1 MRVSTKIISGF
12 ATVLLVALGALT
24 YQVMI
29 VHRMQSINKDLS
41 QVNFEAA
48 TVVQQMDQRMLDLDA
63 NIKKYFVTNGDP
75 IYMKEL
81 ADLRTEVGVDLGKL
95 EATARTPP
103 EREAVKELSAA
114 WSEFWR
120 LFDEWKDRINPAAG
134 PIDLPAVLQD
144 ALDNVSDRTQATFAA
159 VRVGIR
165 DQVAAAAKAGE
176 SVRMV
181 SFVAGGASLLIAV
194 VVAILLVRAIGDPL
208 RQLTQGTR
216 RISKGQFWHRLPTYS
231 GDEFSELAR
240 DFNAMAQRLSELD
253 QMKKDFVSHVSHEL
267 KAPLASM
274 RQVFLLLLRQ
284 LAGPLSEQQRR
295 LLQTSSHSAER
306 LSAMVGNLLDV
317 SRMEAGT
324 MEYDLHPN
332 DVVGLVCG
340 VIEEFEVQAKEKRIE
355 LKVEASNDAWADCDR
370 DRIVQVIGNLLENA
384 LKFSPEG
391 GGVIT
396 TKVENTDDRK
406 VLIAVSD
413 SGPGVLDEHKSRIFG
428 KFHQVKQG
436 KKISG
441 QGVGLGL
448 AICKTIV
455 GDHGGTIWVE
465 DNPDGGSIFC
475 FLLRAVDAPS
485 ANTDKES
492 IAAGQS
498 Q

>member
-1 MRVSTKIISGF
+1 MRVSTKIITGF

-24 YQVMI
+24 YQVTI
-29 VHRMQSINKDLS
+29 VHKMQSINKDLS

-48 TVVQQMDQRMLDLDA
+48 TVVQHMVQQMLDLEE

-75 IYMKEL
+75 IYVKEL
-81 ADLRTEVGVDLGKL
+81 ADLRAEVGVDLGKL
-95 EATARTPP
+95 QGKAHTPP

-120 LFDEWKDRINPAAG
+120 LFDEWKDRVNPDAG
-134 PIDLPAVLQD
+134 PVDFPAVLQD
-144 ALDNVSDRTQATFAA
+144 ALDNVYDRTQATLAA

-165 DQVAAAAKAGE
+165 EQVDAAAKAGE
-176 SVRMV
+176 KARMV

-194 VVAILLVRAIGDPL
+194 VVAILLVRAIADPL

-340 VIEEFEVQAKEKRIE
+340 VVEEFEVQAKERRIE

-370 DRIVQVIGNLLENA
+370 DRVVQVIGNLLENA

-391 GGVIT
+391 GVIT
-396 TKVENTDDRK
+396 TRVENTDARK

-413 SGPGVLDEHKSRIFG
+413 SGPGVADEHKSRIFG

-448 AICKTIV
+448 AICRTIV

-465 DNPDGGSIFC
+465 DNPEGGSIFC
-475 FLLRAVDAPS
+475 FLLRAVDAPT
-485 ANTDKES
+485 ANTAKES